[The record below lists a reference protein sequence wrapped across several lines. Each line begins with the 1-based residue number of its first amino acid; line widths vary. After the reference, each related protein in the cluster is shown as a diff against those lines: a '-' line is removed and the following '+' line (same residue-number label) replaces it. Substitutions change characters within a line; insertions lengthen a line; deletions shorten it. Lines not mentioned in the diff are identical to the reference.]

1 MQQLNEAKFIHEHD
15 HVQSLIFNLIETFTQ
30 KYGDY
35 VLWGDDMIPTP
46 FDEFLRKATPGTLY
60 YFGAVLDYKY

>member
-35 VLWGDDMIPTP
+35 VLWDNDLEPAP
-46 FDEFLRKATPGTLY
+46 LEEFLHKARPE
-60 YFGAVLDYKY
+60 AI